1 VPDVSGISGLNLHLV
16 LLANAHLEASAHVAK
31 TIAAKPKFAQI
42 SMDYG
47 QQQE

>member
-1 VPDVSGISGLNLHLV
+1 VHLV
-16 LLANAHLEASAHVAK
+16 PLANAHLELSAHVAK
-31 TIAAKPKFAQI
+31 TIAEKPKFAQS

>member
-1 VPDVSGISGLNLHLV
+1 VYLVP
-16 LLANAHLEASAHVAK
+16 LANAHLEASAHVAK

>member
-1 VPDVSGISGLNLHLV
+1 VPDVSGVSGLNV
-16 LLANAHLEASAHVAK
+16 YFAPVANAHPEASAHVAK

-42 SMDYG
+42 SIDYD